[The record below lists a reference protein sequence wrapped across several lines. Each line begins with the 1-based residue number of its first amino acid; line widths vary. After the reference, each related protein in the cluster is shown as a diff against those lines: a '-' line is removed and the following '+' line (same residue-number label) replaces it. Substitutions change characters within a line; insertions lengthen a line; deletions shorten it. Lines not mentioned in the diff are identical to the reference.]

1 MTDSCQWPKFVQLP
15 NAISG
20 AGLLAVREDFLPHKR
35 ENMLEVAG
43 LSNTVIVS
51 SIWKCTP
58 NLAVGF
64 ADSEELSHVGWSGH
78 KLHVSDMLGLS
89 LYNNS

>member
-1 MTDSCQWPKFVQLP
+1 MTDSRRWSKFVELP
-15 NAISG
+15 NAISA
-20 AGLLAVREDFLPHKR
+20 AGLLAVSEDFLSH
-35 ENMLEVAG
+35 EGEDMLKVAW

-64 ADSEELSHVGWSGH
+64 ADSKELSHVGWSGH
-78 KLHVSDMLGLS
+78 KLHFSDMLGLS